1 MIEDLETVRE
11 EEKKWQSKGE
21 SPQLWGKRQF
31 PGQLMETSTQKV
43 EWGGGSRGGEG
54 PDGRWHTKMVLNLI
68 LNYVYVLEWLTK

>member
-1 MIEDLETVRE
+1 
-11 EEKKWQSKGE
+11 
-21 SPQLWGKRQF
+21 
-31 PGQLMETSTQKV
+31 METSTQKV